1 MIAEDYTTEDFLE
14 AIIESEREEAREE
27 ALEEGQNGVLEL
39 MDQGW
44 SSEKIKA
51 YLKETSENTAHAR

>member
-1 MIAEDYTTEDFLE
+1 MMVEEYTTEDFLE
-14 AIIESEREEAREE
+14 AMVEEAREE
-27 ALEEGQNGVLEL
+27 GREEGQNGVLEL

-51 YLKETSENTAHAR
+51 HLKETSGSTARM